1 MLYKHEYKIL
11 KKILDNPVSS
21 IVQRGYG
28 KQKFVDMMQKGLITK
43 KHHYTD
49 RYGSVLYEYII
60 TKKGFEQLNEYKKYL
75 IDSDP
80 NSLDLDMKAVIDYLL
95 DIKDFESKP
104 GSKYDIY
111 RLLNKKFLTIHEVS
125 KHPLGKTFRFE
136 LTTSGEKAYEELLE
150 KM

>member
-1 MLYKHEYKIL
+1 MLHLYEYKIL
-11 KKILDNPVSS
+11 KKIIDNPVSS

-49 RYGSVLYEYII
+49 RSGDVLYKYII
-60 TKKGFEQLNEYKKYL
+60 TKKGFEQLNEYEEYL
-75 IDSDP
+75 IDTDP

-95 DIKDFESKP
+95 DIKDFDNKP
-104 GSKYDIY
+104 GNKYDIY
-111 RLLNKKFLTIHEVS
+111 RLLNKKFLTIHEVG

-136 LTTSGEKAYEELLE
+136 LTESGEKAYEELLE
-150 KM
+150 KI